1 MEMAKSR
8 GGKDFDYTNVGS
20 IANQFFDLEGQRYA
34 DFEFPEKKQQGGP
47 VYGYQEGGEVER
59 LKEAMMRRD
68 SYGPLPGTL
77 PKAVMERDVSKILE
91 QARLDSGR
99 ALPRK
104 QQEMRSPEVYGPPVS
119 MMTVPDTSAQDTS
132 GAALDSML
140 MQLMM
145 RDVNQSVNPFTGDTL
160 DFAKDSLQLLD
171 SMRKSKIPRDS
182 SRVIMQQGGMV
193 ESPQLMQDMS
203 QDRRIKPLQP
213 DRYVIKDDTP
223 GGEGQR
229 EMSVPKL
236 HSAYLGALGVETPL
250 SKRQSALLSERGIPP
265 QSMAPHLESL
275 VGRVLIQ
282 RLGNE
287 PQ

>member
-1 MEMAKSR
+1 
-8 GGKDFDYTNVGS
+8 
-20 IANQFFDLEGQRYA
+20 
-34 DFEFPEKKQQGGP
+34 
-47 VYGYQEGGEVER
+47 
-59 LKEAMMRRD
+59 
-68 SYGPLPGTL
+68 
-77 PKAVMERDVSKILE
+77 
-91 QARLDSGR
+91 
-99 ALPRK
+99 
-104 QQEMRSPEVYGPPVS
+104 
-119 MMTVPDTSAQDTS
+119 
-132 GAALDSML
+132 
-140 MQLMM
+140 
-145 RDVNQSVNPFTGDTL
+145 
-160 DFAKDSLQLLD
+160 
-171 SMRKSKIPRDS
+171 
-182 SRVIMQQGGMV
+182 MV

-223 GGEGQR
+223 GGAGQR

-236 HSAYLGALGVETPL
+236 HSAYLGALGIETPL